1 MAYTVGEM
9 ARRLG
14 VPASTIRYYDKEGLL
29 PFVGRSSGGIR
40 VFTEKDFEWLR
51 IIECL
56 KKTGMSLKDIR
67 EYIELAMQGDET
79 IARRLE
85 LFRKQRTVLETRMA
99 ELQQTMDTL
108 DYKCWF
114 YETAAARGSTEGISD
129 LPDEALPEALRPR
142 IPVSGFT
149 YYGREVWEQAL
160 AALLCGEN
168 LLLAGGKATGKNVL
182 AENLAAAFGRPAWD
196 ISFHVNMDAAS
207 LIGMDTFVDGRV
219 EFRPG
224 PVYRCAQCGG
234 FGVLDEINMAKNE
247 ALAVLHAVLDFRR
260 AIDVPGYERIPL
272 AEETRFIATM
282 NYGYAGTRELN
293 EALTSRFAV
302 IQMPTITQD
311 NLEKLLRAQFPDLAA
326 KYVHQFA
333 LLFLDLQKKCDSAEI
348 STKALD
354 LRGMLDALRL
364 IRRGIPAGAALDM
377 GITNKAFDSYEQG
390 LIRDVIA
397 ARIPAKLDAGKLF
410 A

>member
-1 MAYTVGEM
+1 MIRLKNRFGKANRKEM
-9 ARRLG
+9 SWMSDLME
-14 VPASTIRYYDKEGLL
+14 T
-29 PFVGRSSGGIR
+29 
-40 VFTEKDFEWLR
+40 LR
-51 IIECL
+51 
-56 KKTGMSLKDIR
+56 
-67 EYIELAMQGDET
+67 Q
-79 IARRLE
+79 
-85 LFRKQRTVLETRMA
+85 
-99 ELQQTMDTL
+99 
-108 DYKCWF
+108 
-114 YETAAARGSTEGISD
+114 EGISPD
-129 LPDEALPEALRPR
+129 LLRAVEEYRAAHALPEALRPR
-142 IPVSGFT
+142 IPASGFT

-207 LIGMDTFVDGRV
+207 LIGMDTFVDGAV
-219 EFRPG
+219 TFRPG

-247 ALAVLHAVLDFRR
+247 AL
-260 AIDVPGYERIPL
+260 
-272 AEETRFIATM
+272 
-282 NYGYAGTRELN
+282 
-293 EALTSRFAV
+293 TSRFAV
-302 IQMPTITQD
+302 IQMPTITEE
-311 NLEKLLRAQFPDLAA
+311 NLEKLLRAQFADLTD

-364 IRRGIPAGAALDM
+364 MRRGVAAGPALDM

-397 ARIPAKLDAGKLF
+397 ARIPASLTAEKLF
-410 A
+410 R